1 MNPLRVLF
9 IFIAAAAAITAP
21 RSRTS
26 SRVRPRIRTTRRA
39 GPRKMNRSKA
49 RPRTRQRRQQARQK
63 SQPAKWSAE
72 HRLRSSK
79 SAAPVEPRFA
89 PLLRKLGYYPASQ
102 QS

>member
-1 MNPLRVLF
+1 MNPLRLLF

-26 SRVRPRIRTTRRA
+26 SRVRPRIRTTRRTTT
-39 GPRKMNRSKA
+39 RKMNRSKA

-72 HRLRSSK
+72 HRLRSSAG
-79 SAAPVEPRFA
+79 AAPVEPRFA
-89 PLLRKLGYYPASQ
+89 PLLRKLGYYGSQ